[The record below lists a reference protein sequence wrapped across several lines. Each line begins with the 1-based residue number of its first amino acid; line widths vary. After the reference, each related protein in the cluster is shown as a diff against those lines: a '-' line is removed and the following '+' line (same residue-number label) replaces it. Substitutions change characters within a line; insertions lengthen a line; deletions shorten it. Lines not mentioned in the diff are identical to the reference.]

1 MTGPASTAAPSDLRF
16 RTVALVWAL
25 ITGTVSSLAAEAVVI
40 AVALPQYSKPD
51 GYRLGP
57 ILLVAFLVALPLL
70 FAVAGGVALRLGRAA
85 VSRRRE
91 LVARVLAIILFVVAG
106 LTVLGAVFAI
116 TIGLAALVLLVPT
129 GVALLIASTPTSRRP

>member
-1 MTGPASTAAPSDLRF
+1 
-16 RTVALVWAL
+16 
-25 ITGTVSSLAAEAVVI
+25 
-40 AVALPQYSKPD
+40 
-51 GYRLGP
+51 
-57 ILLVAFLVALPLL
+57 
-70 FAVAGGVALRLGRAA
+70 VAGGVALRLGRAA